1 MRNKIQEI
9 YLDYASTTPIAE
21 EVVAEMTTLMNNNS
35 FGNPSAPDHLFGKQ
49 AHDLIENARLVVASF
64 INCLPDEIVW
74 TSGATEANNMAI
86 LGLSRFKATESKR
99 QIISSFAEHKSVI
112 EPCKQLEREGFEL
125 VLLPPNTDGSIDIKE
140 LEEAISDKTLMVSL
154 MHINNEVGSIN
165 DIKTIGRICQKSNI
179 FFHVDAAQGIG
190 KLSVDVRDYNIDLMS
205 LSAHKIYG
213 PKGIGALF
221 IDKESVGRI
230 DPIFSG
236 GGQERALRP
245 GTLATHQIIGM
256 ARAYQIA
263 KDKMAADYDHLIA
276 CRKVFLSNC
285 KDLRGIQINSNS
297 NNTFPG
303 ILSISAKGLHAE
315 SIIYDMRTIAVSKGA
330 ACTSDIEEPSHVL
343 KAMGLSQDLIN
354 GTVRFSF
361 GRNTKLE
368 EAKYASELY
377 GNSVNRLNRLR
388 GIN

>member
-1 MRNKIQEI
+1 MRKMQEI
-9 YLDYASTTPIAE
+9 YLDYASTTPLAE
-21 EVVAEMTTLMNNNS
+21 EVVAEMGALMNNNS
-35 FGNPSAPDHLFGKQ
+35 FGNPSAIDHLFGKQ
-49 AHDLIENARLVVASF
+49 AYDLIENARREVASF
-64 INCLPDEIVW
+64 INALPDEIIW
-74 TSGATEANNMAI
+74 TSGATEANNLAI
-86 LGLSRFKATESKR
+86 LGLSRFKVNDSKR

-112 EPCKQLEREGFEL
+112 EPCKQLEKEGLEL
-125 VLLPPNTDGSIDIKE
+125 LLLSPNANGSIDIDEFEK
-140 LEEAISDKTLMVSL
+140 AISENTLLVSF

-165 DIKTIGRICQKSNI
+165 DIKSIGKICRKSNI

-190 KLSVDVRDYNIDLMS
+190 KLSVDVKDCNIDLMS

-256 ARAYQIA
+256 ARAYRIA
-263 KDKMAADYDHLIA
+263 KDKMVDDHDHLTT
-276 CRKVFLSNC
+276 CRKVFLENC
-285 KDLRGIQINSNS
+285 KDLKGIQINSNS
-297 NNTFPG
+297 GDTYPG
-303 ILSISAKGLHAE
+303 ILSISAQGLHAE
-315 SIIYDMRTIAVSKGA
+315 SIIYDMRTIAVSRGS
-330 ACTSDIEEPSHVL
+330 ACTSDHEEPSHVL
-343 KAMGLSQDLIN
+343 KAMGLAQDIIN
-354 GTVRFSF
+354 GTIRFSF
-361 GRNTKLE
+361 GRNTTLE
-368 EAKYASELY
+368 EAQCASELY

>member
-1 MRNKIQEI
+1 MQEI

-21 EVVAEMTTLMNNNS
+21 EVVAEMTTLMNNNF
-35 FGNPSAPDHLFGKQ
+35 FGNPSAPDHLYGKQ
-49 AHDLIENARLVVASF
+49 AHDLIENARLEVASF

-112 EPCKQLEREGFEL
+112 EPCKQLEKEGLEL
-125 VLLPPNTDGSIDIKE
+125 LLLSPNTDGSIDIQE
-140 LEEAISDKTLMVSL
+140 LEEAITDKTLLVSL

-165 DIKTIGRICQKSNI
+165 NIKSIGRICRKNNI

-190 KLSVDVRDYNIDLMS
+190 KLSVDVKDYNIDLMS

-230 DPIFSG
+230 DPIFFG

-245 GTLATHQIIGM
+245 GTLAAHQIIGM
-256 ARAYQIA
+256 AKAYEIA
-263 KDKMAADYDHLIA
+263 KDKMADDYDHLVA
-276 CRKVFLSNC
+276 CRKVFLNNC
-285 KDLRGIQINSNS
+285 KDLREIQINSNS
-297 NNTFPG
+297 NDTFPSV
-303 ILSISAKGLHAE
+303 LSISAKDLHAE
-315 SIIYDMRTIAVSKGA
+315 SIIYDMRAIAVSKGS
-330 ACTSDIEEPSHVL
+330 ACTSDNEEPSHVL
-343 KAMGLSQDLIN
+343 KAMGLSQDFIN

-361 GRNTKLE
+361 GRYTTLQE
-368 EAKYASELY
+368 VQFASELY

-388 GIN
+388 GIK

>member
-1 MRNKIQEI
+1 MREMQEI
-9 YLDYASTTPIAE
+9 YLDYAATTPLAE
-21 EVVAEMTTLMNNNS
+21 EVVAEMAILMSDDS
-35 FGNPSAPDHLFGKQ
+35 FGNSSATDHLFGKQ
-49 AHDLIENARLVVASF
+49 AYELIENARLEVASF
-64 INCLPDEIVW
+64 INALPDEIVW

-112 EPCKQLEREGFEL
+112 EPCKQLEKEGLEL
-125 VLLPPNTDGSIDIKE
+125 LLLSPNTDGSIDAQK
-140 LEEAISDKTLMVSL
+140 LEEAISDKTLLVSL

-165 DIKTIGRICQKSNI
+165 DIKSIGRICRKSNI

-190 KLSVDVRDYNIDLMS
+190 KLSVDVKDYNIDLMS

-256 ARAYQIA
+256 ARAYEIA
-263 KDKMAADYDHLIA
+263 KDNMADDYNHLVA
-276 CRKVFLSNC
+276 CRKIFLNNC

-297 NNTFPG
+297 NDTFPG
-303 ILSISAKGLHAE
+303 ILSISAKDLHAE
-315 SIIYDMRTIAVSKGA
+315 SIIYDMRAIAVSKGS
-330 ACTSDIEEPSHVL
+330 ACTSDSEEPSHVL
-343 KAMGLSQDLIN
+343 KAMGLSQDFIN

-361 GRNTKLE
+361 GRNTTLE

-377 GNSVNRLNRLR
+377 VNSVNRLNRLR
-388 GIN
+388 GTK

>member
-1 MRNKIQEI
+1 MRKIQEI
-9 YLDYASTTPIAE
+9 YLDYASTTPLAE
-21 EVVAEMTTLMNNNS
+21 EVVAEMGILMNNNS
-35 FGNPSAPDHLFGKQ
+35 FGNPSATDHLFGKQ
-49 AHDLIENARLVVASF
+49 AYELIENARQEVASL
-64 INCLPDEIVW
+64 INALPDEIIW
-74 TSGATEANNMAI
+74 TSGATEANNLAI
-86 LGLSRFKATESKR
+86 LGLSRFKATDSRR

-112 EPCKQLEREGFEL
+112 EPCKQLEKEGLES
-125 VLLPPNTDGSIDIKE
+125 LLLSPNSNGSIDINEFEK
-140 LEEAISDKTLMVSL
+140 AISKKTLLVSF

-165 DIKTIGRICQKSNI
+165 DIKSIGKICRKSNI

-190 KLSVDVRDYNIDLMS
+190 KLSVDVKDCNIDLMS

-221 IDKESVGRI
+221 INKESVGRI

-256 ARAYQIA
+256 ARAYRIA
-263 KDKMAADYDHLIA
+263 KDKMTDDHDHLTA
-276 CRKVFLSNC
+276 CRKVFLDNC
-285 KDLRGIQINSNS
+285 KDLRQIQINSNS
-297 NNTFPG
+297 DDTFPG
-303 ILSISAKGLHAE
+303 ILSISAKDLHAE
-315 SIIYDMRTIAVSKGA
+315 SIIYDMRTIAVSRGS
-330 ACTSDIEEPSHVL
+330 ACTSDNEETSHVL
-343 KAMGLSQDLIN
+343 KAMGLAQDFIN
-354 GTVRFSF
+354 GTIRFSF
-361 GRNTKLE
+361 GRNTTLE

>member
-1 MRNKIQEI
+1 MRKIQEI
-9 YLDYASTTPIAE
+9 YLDYASTTPLAE
-21 EVVAEMTTLMNNNS
+21 EVVAEMGTLMNKNA
-35 FGNPSAPDHLFGKQ
+35 FGNPSATDHLFGKQ
-49 AHDLIENARLVVASF
+49 AYKLIENARQEVASL
-64 INCLPDEIVW
+64 INALPDEIIW
-74 TSGATEANNMAI
+74 TSGATEANNLAI
-86 LGLSRFKATESKR
+86 LGLSRFKATDSRR

-112 EPCKQLEREGFEL
+112 EPCKQLEKEGLES
-125 VLLPPNTDGSIDIKE
+125 LLLSPNSNGSIDINEFEK
-140 LEEAISDKTLMVSL
+140 AISKKTLLVSF

-165 DIKTIGRICQKSNI
+165 DIKSIGKICRKSNI

-190 KLSVDVRDYNIDLMS
+190 KLSVDVKDCNIDLMS

-221 IDKESVGRI
+221 INKESVGRI

-256 ARAYQIA
+256 ARAYRIA
-263 KDKMAADYDHLIA
+263 KDKMTDDHDHLTA
-276 CRKVFLSNC
+276 CRKVFLDNC
-285 KDLRGIQINSNS
+285 KDLRQIQINSNS
-297 NNTFPG
+297 DDTFPG
-303 ILSISAKGLHAE
+303 ILSISAKDLHAE
-315 SIIYDMRTIAVSKGA
+315 SIIYDMRTIAVSRGS
-330 ACTSDIEEPSHVL
+330 ACTSDNEETSHVL
-343 KAMGLSQDLIN
+343 KAMGLAQDFIN
-354 GTVRFSF
+354 GTIRFSF
-361 GRNTKLE
+361 GRNTTLE

>member
-1 MRNKIQEI
+1 MRKIQEI
-9 YLDYASTTPIAE
+9 YLDYASTTPLAE
-21 EVVAEMTTLMNNNS
+21 EVVAEMGTLMNKNA
-35 FGNPSAPDHLFGKQ
+35 FGNPSATDHLFGKQ
-49 AHDLIENARLVVASF
+49 AYKLIENARQEVASL
-64 INCLPDEIVW
+64 INALPDEIIW
-74 TSGATEANNMAI
+74 TSGATEANNLAI
-86 LGLSRFKATESKR
+86 LGLSRFKATDSRR

-112 EPCKQLEREGFEL
+112 EPCKQLEKEGLES
-125 VLLPPNTDGSIDIKE
+125 LLLSPNSNGSIDINEFEK
-140 LEEAISDKTLMVSL
+140 AISKKTLLVSF

-165 DIKTIGRICQKSNI
+165 DIKSIGKICRKSNI

-190 KLSVDVRDYNIDLMS
+190 KLSVDVKDCNIDLMS

-221 IDKESVGRI
+221 INKESVGRI

-256 ARAYQIA
+256 ARAYRIA
-263 KDKMAADYDHLIA
+263 KDKMTDDHDHLTA
-276 CRKVFLSNC
+276 CRKVFLDNC
-285 KDLRGIQINSNS
+285 KDLRQIQINSNS
-297 NNTFPG
+297 VDTFPG
-303 ILSISAKGLHAE
+303 ILSISAKDLHAE
-315 SIIYDMRTIAVSKGA
+315 SIIYDMRTIAVSRGS
-330 ACTSDIEEPSHVL
+330 ACTSDNEETSHVL
-343 KAMGLSQDLIN
+343 KAMGLAQDFIN
-354 GTVRFSF
+354 GTIRFSF
-361 GRNTKLE
+361 GRNTTLE

>member
-1 MRNKIQEI
+1 MRKIQEI
-9 YLDYASTTPIAE
+9 YLDYASTTPLAE
-21 EVVAEMTTLMNNNS
+21 EVVAEMGTLMINNS
-35 FGNPSAPDHLFGKQ
+35 FGNPSATDHLFGKQ
-49 AHDLIENARLVVASF
+49 AYELIENARLEVASF
-64 INCLPDEIVW
+64 INALPDEIIW
-74 TSGATEANNMAI
+74 TSGATEANNLAI
-86 LGLSRFKATESKR
+86 LGLSRFKATDSRR

-112 EPCKQLEREGFEL
+112 EPCKQLEKEGLES
-125 VLLPPNTDGSIDIKE
+125 LLLSPNSNGSIDINEFEK
-140 LEEAISDKTLMVSL
+140 AISKKTLLVSF

-165 DIKTIGRICQKSNI
+165 DIKSIGKICRKSNI

-190 KLSVDVRDYNIDLMS
+190 KLSVDVKDCNIDLMS

-221 IDKESVGRI
+221 INKESVGRI

-256 ARAYQIA
+256 ARAYRIA
-263 KDKMAADYDHLIA
+263 KDKMTDDHDHLTA
-276 CRKVFLSNC
+276 CRKVFLDNC
-285 KDLRGIQINSNS
+285 KDLRQIQINSNS
-297 NNTFPG
+297 DDTFPG
-303 ILSISAKGLHAE
+303 ILSISAKDLHAE
-315 SIIYDMRTIAVSKGA
+315 SIIYDMRTIAVSRGS
-330 ACTSDIEEPSHVL
+330 ACTSDNEETSHVL
-343 KAMGLSQDLIN
+343 KAMGLAQDFIN
-354 GTVRFSF
+354 GTIRFSF
-361 GRNTKLE
+361 GRNTTLE

>member
-1 MRNKIQEI
+1 MRKIQEI
-9 YLDYASTTPIAE
+9 YLDYASTTPLAE
-21 EVVAEMTTLMNNNS
+21 EVVAEMGTLMNKNA
-35 FGNPSAPDHLFGKQ
+35 FGNPSATDHLFGKQ
-49 AHDLIENARLVVASF
+49 AYELIENARQEVASF
-64 INCLPDEIVW
+64 INALPDEIIW
-74 TSGATEANNMAI
+74 TSGATEANNLAI
-86 LGLSRFKATESKR
+86 LGLSRFKATDSRR

-112 EPCKQLEREGFEL
+112 EPCKQLEKEGLES
-125 VLLPPNTDGSIDIKE
+125 LLLSPNSNGSIDINEFEK
-140 LEEAISDKTLMVSL
+140 AISKKTLLVSF

-165 DIKTIGRICQKSNI
+165 DIKSIGKICRKSNI

-190 KLSVDVRDYNIDLMS
+190 KLSVDVKDCNIDLMS

-221 IDKESVGRI
+221 INKESVGRI

-256 ARAYQIA
+256 ARAYRIA
-263 KDKMAADYDHLIA
+263 KDKMTDDHDHLTA
-276 CRKVFLSNC
+276 CRKVFLDNC
-285 KDLRGIQINSNS
+285 KDLRQIQINSNS
-297 NNTFPG
+297 DDTFPG
-303 ILSISAKGLHAE
+303 ILSISAKDLHAE
-315 SIIYDMRTIAVSKGA
+315 SIIYDMRTIAVSRGS
-330 ACTSDIEEPSHVL
+330 ACTSDNEETSHVL
-343 KAMGLSQDLIN
+343 KAMGIAQDFIN
-354 GTVRFSF
+354 GTIRFSF
-361 GRNTKLE
+361 GRNTTLE

>member
-1 MRNKIQEI
+1 MRKIQEI
-9 YLDYASTTPIAE
+9 YLDYASTTPLAE
-21 EVVAEMTTLMNNNS
+21 EVVAEMGTLMNKNA
-35 FGNPSAPDHLFGKQ
+35 FGNPSATDHLFGKQ
-49 AHDLIENARLVVASF
+49 AYELIENARQEVASF
-64 INCLPDEIVW
+64 INALPDEIIW
-74 TSGATEANNMAI
+74 TSGATEANNLAI
-86 LGLSRFKATESKR
+86 LGLSRFKATDSRR

-112 EPCKQLEREGFEL
+112 EPCKQLEKEGLES
-125 VLLPPNTDGSIDIKE
+125 LLLSPNSNGSIDINEFEK
-140 LEEAISDKTLMVSL
+140 AISKKTLLVSF

-165 DIKTIGRICQKSNI
+165 DIKSIGKICRKSNI

-190 KLSVDVRDYNIDLMS
+190 KLSVDVKDCNIDLMS

-221 IDKESVGRI
+221 INKESVGRI

-256 ARAYQIA
+256 ARAYRIA
-263 KDKMAADYDHLIA
+263 KDKMTDDHDHLTA
-276 CRKVFLSNC
+276 CRKVFLDNC
-285 KDLRGIQINSNS
+285 KDLRQIQINSNS
-297 NNTFPG
+297 DDTFPG
-303 ILSISAKGLHAE
+303 ILSISAKDLHAE
-315 SIIYDMRTIAVSKGA
+315 SIIYDMRTIAVSRGS
-330 ACTSDIEEPSHVL
+330 ACTSDNEETSHVL
-343 KAMGLSQDLIN
+343 KAMGLAQDFIN
-354 GTVRFSF
+354 GTIRFSF
-361 GRNTKLE
+361 GRNTTLE

>member
-1 MRNKIQEI
+1 MRKIQEI
-9 YLDYASTTPIAE
+9 YLDYASTTPLAE
-21 EVVAEMTTLMNNNS
+21 EVVAEMGTLMNKNA
-35 FGNPSAPDHLFGKQ
+35 FGNPSATDHLFGKQ
-49 AHDLIENARLVVASF
+49 AYELIENARQEVASL
-64 INCLPDEIVW
+64 INALPDEIIW
-74 TSGATEANNMAI
+74 TSGATEANNLAI
-86 LGLSRFKATESKR
+86 LGLSRFKATDSRR

-112 EPCKQLEREGFEL
+112 EPCKQLEKEGLES
-125 VLLPPNTDGSIDIKE
+125 LLLSPNSNGSIDINEFEK
-140 LEEAISDKTLMVSL
+140 AISKKTLLVSF

-165 DIKTIGRICQKSNI
+165 DIKSIGKICRKSNI

-190 KLSVDVRDYNIDLMS
+190 KLSVDVKDCNIDLMS

-221 IDKESVGRI
+221 INKESVGRI

-256 ARAYQIA
+256 ARAYRIA
-263 KDKMAADYDHLIA
+263 KDKMTDDHDHLTA
-276 CRKVFLSNC
+276 CRKVFLDNC
-285 KDLRGIQINSNS
+285 KDLRQIQINSNS
-297 NNTFPG
+297 EDTFPG
-303 ILSISAKGLHAE
+303 ILSISAKDLHAE
-315 SIIYDMRTIAVSKGA
+315 SIIYDMRTIAVSRGS
-330 ACTSDIEEPSHVL
+330 ACTSDNEETSHVL
-343 KAMGLSQDLIN
+343 KAMGLAQDFIN
-354 GTVRFSF
+354 GTIRFSF
-361 GRNTKLE
+361 GRNTTLE

>member
-1 MRNKIQEI
+1 MRKIQEI
-9 YLDYASTTPIAE
+9 YLDYASTTPLAE
-21 EVVAEMTTLMNNNS
+21 EVVAEMGILMNNNS
-35 FGNPSAPDHLFGKQ
+35 FGNPSATDHLFGKQ
-49 AHDLIENARLVVASF
+49 AYELIENARLEVASF
-64 INCLPDEIVW
+64 INALPDEIVW
-74 TSGATEANNMAI
+74 TSGATEANNLAI
-86 LGLSRFKATESKR
+86 LGLSRFKATDSKQ

-112 EPCKQLEREGFEL
+112 EPCKQLEKEGLEL
-125 VLLPPNTDGSIDIKE
+125 LLLSPNANGSIDINEFEKT
-140 LEEAISDKTLMVSL
+140 ISKKTLLVSF

-165 DIKTIGRICQKSNI
+165 DIKSIGKICRRSNI

-190 KLSVDVRDYNIDLMS
+190 KLSVDVKDCNIDLMS

-221 IDKESVGRI
+221 INKESVGRI

-256 ARAYQIA
+256 ARAYEIA
-263 KDKMAADYDHLIA
+263 KDNMADDYDHLVA
-276 CRKVFLSNC
+276 CRKIFLNNC

-297 NNTFPG
+297 NDTFPG
-303 ILSISAKGLHAE
+303 ILSISAKDLHAE
-315 SIIYDMRTIAVSKGA
+315 SIIYDMRAIAVSKGS
-330 ACTSDIEEPSHVL
+330 ACTSDSEEPSHVL
-343 KAMGLSQDLIN
+343 KAMGLSQDFIN

-361 GRNTKLE
+361 GRNTTLE

-377 GNSVNRLNRLR
+377 VNSVNRLNRLR
-388 GIN
+388 GIK

>member
-1 MRNKIQEI
+1 MRKIQEI
-9 YLDYASTTPIAE
+9 YLDYASTTPLAE
-21 EVVAEMTTLMNNNS
+21 EVVAEMGTLMNKNA
-35 FGNPSAPDHLFGKQ
+35 FGNPSATDHLFGKQ
-49 AHDLIENARLVVASF
+49 AYELIENARKEVASL
-64 INCLPDEIVW
+64 INALPDEIIW
-74 TSGATEANNMAI
+74 TSGATEANNLAI
-86 LGLSRFKATESKR
+86 LGLSRFKATDSRR

-112 EPCKQLEREGFEL
+112 EPCKQLEKEGLES
-125 VLLPPNTDGSIDIKE
+125 LLLSPNSNGSIDINEFEK
-140 LEEAISDKTLMVSL
+140 AISKKTLLVSF

-165 DIKTIGRICQKSNI
+165 DIKSIGKICRKSNI

-190 KLSVDVRDYNIDLMS
+190 KLSVDVKDCNIDLMS

-221 IDKESVGRI
+221 INKESVGRI

-256 ARAYQIA
+256 ARAYRIA
-263 KDKMAADYDHLIA
+263 KDKMTDDHDHLTA
-276 CRKVFLSNC
+276 CRKVFLDNC
-285 KDLRGIQINSNS
+285 KDLRQIQINSNS
-297 NNTFPG
+297 DDTFPG
-303 ILSISAKGLHAE
+303 ILSISAKDLHAE
-315 SIIYDMRTIAVSKGA
+315 SIIYDMRTIAVSRGS
-330 ACTSDIEEPSHVL
+330 ACTSDNEETSHVL
-343 KAMGLSQDLIN
+343 KAMGLAQDFIN
-354 GTVRFSF
+354 GTIRFSF
-361 GRNTKLE
+361 GRNTTLE